1 MPKAAEQPR
10 TASTLARVTPREA
23 GISSNAVV
31 ALLNDART
39 RQLDIHDL
47 LIYRRGAVGVEL
59 YKWPYRAGQPRIM
72 HSVAKSF
79 TSAAIGLAF
88 EEGALHLNDKVIS
101 FFPAELPSVVDDKLA
116 AMTVEDLLTM
126 RTGQAAE
133 TSGARWRGLKTSWT
147 AEFFKIPL
155 AHLPGATYVYTSA
168 ASYMLSAI
176 LTRATGKT
184 LHDYLRPRLFE
195 PLGIEGEQW
204 DLAPD
209 GINPGGNGLTC
220 KPEDLLKFGVLHLH
234 RGLWEA
240 KRILPADWI
249 EAATR
254 RRRADGYGY
263 HWVTGTQGEFFAM
276 GLFGQL
282 IGVFP
287 GFDAVIV
294 INSAI
299 QHTDVCSRILV
310 PLLHR
315 HLNAL
320 FPETGIDEANG
331 DRALSAAVAELA
343 TPEPLASGAT
353 PRPELL
359 GTRRY
364 MLNPNLLRF
373 HELTI
378 QISED
383 TCTLQLRSE
392 RGGYSIRS
400 GIGHWIEGKTR
411 LPGARLHHGY
421 DLEGTPVIA
430 GARWKSDGT
439 LEMDWIFIASVFRDQ
454 VIVHFAGDRVTL
466 LRSVNVNSGAR
477 AWPLLEGV
485 LAV

>member
-1 MPKAAEQPR
+1 MSKAAEQPR
-10 TASTLARVTPREA
+10 TGSILARVSPREA
-23 GISSNAVV
+23 GISSNAVA

-39 RQLDIHDL
+39 RQLELHDL

-79 TSAAIGLAF
+79 TSAAIGLALQ
-88 EEGALHLNDKVIS
+88 EGALHLDDKVIS
-101 FFPAELPSVVDDKLA
+101 FFPSELPSVVDDKLA

-155 AHLPGATYVYTSA
+155 AHPPGATYVYTSA

-176 LTRATGKT
+176 LTRATGET

-220 KPEDLLKFGVLHLH
+220 APEDLLKFGVLYLH
-234 RGLWEA
+234 HGLWEG
-240 KRILPADWI
+240 KRILPASWI
-249 EAATR
+249 ESATCR
-254 RRRADGYGY
+254 RGADGYGY
-263 HWVTGTQGEFFAM
+263 HWVTGTHGEFFAM

-287 GFDAVIV
+287 GYDAVIV

-299 QHTDVCSRILV
+299 QHIEACSRILI
-310 PLLHR
+310 PLLQR
-315 HLNAL
+315 HLASM
-320 FPETGIDEANG
+320 FHETGIDEADG

-343 TPEPLASGAT
+343 ATEPLVSAAA

-364 MLNPNLLRF
+364 ILSPNVLRF
-373 HELTI
+373 QELTI
-378 QISED
+378 HISED
-383 TCTLQLRSE
+383 ACTLQLRSE

-400 GIGHWIEGKTR
+400 GIGHWIEGKTK

-421 DLEGTPVIA
+421 ALEGTPAIA
-430 GARWKSDGT
+430 GARWKSDST
-439 LEMDWIFIASVFRDQ
+439 LVMDWIFIASVFRDQ
-454 VIVHFAGDRVTL
+454 VVVHFDCDRMTL

-485 LAV
+485 LAE

>member
-1 MPKAAEQPR
+1 
-10 TASTLARVTPREA
+10 
-23 GISSNAVV
+23 
-31 ALLNDART
+31 
-39 RQLDIHDL
+39 
-47 LIYRRGAVGVEL
+47 
-59 YKWPYRAGQPRIM
+59 
-72 HSVAKSF
+72 
-79 TSAAIGLAF
+79 
-88 EEGALHLNDKVIS
+88 
-101 FFPAELPSVVDDKLA
+101 
-116 AMTVEDLLTM
+116 M

-155 AHLPGATYVYTSA
+155 AHPPGAEYVYTSA
-168 ASYMLSAI
+168 ASYILSAI

-184 LHDYLRPRLFE
+184 LHDYLRPRIFE

-204 DLAPD
+204 DLAPE

-234 RGLWEA
+234 RGVWEG
-240 KRILPADWI
+240 KRILPVSWI
-249 EAATR
+249 ESATR
-254 RRRADGYGY
+254 RQGADGYGY

-299 QHTDVCSRILV
+299 QSTDACSSILM
-310 PLLHR
+310 PLLQR
-315 HLNAL
+315 HLAAL
-320 FPETGIDEANG
+320 FSETGIDETDGA
-331 DRALSAAVAELA
+331 RALSTAVAELA
-343 TPEPLASGAT
+343 APEPVASGAT
-353 PRPELL
+353 PRSELL

-364 MLNPNLLRF
+364 TLSPNLLRF

-378 QISED
+378 KVSED
-383 TCTLQLRSE
+383 ECILQLRNE
-392 RGGYSIRS
+392 RRGYAIRS

-421 DLEGTPVIA
+421 DLEGTPVVA
-430 GARWKSDGT
+430 GARWKSDNT
-439 LEMDWIFIASVFRDQ
+439 LEMDWIFSASVFRDQ
-454 VIVHFAGDRVTL
+454 VVVHFDGSRVTL

-477 AWPLLEGV
+477 AWPVLEGV
-485 LAV
+485 LVE

>member
-10 TASTLARVTPREA
+10 TGGTLARVTAGEA
-23 GISSNAVV
+23 GINPKAVA
-31 ALLNDART
+31 ALLDDARS
-39 RQLDIHDL
+39 RQLDLHDL

-59 YKWPYRAGQPRIM
+59 YKWPYRAEQPRIM

-79 TSAAIGLAF
+79 TSAAIGLAL
-88 EEGALHLNDKVIS
+88 EEGALHLDDKVVS
-101 FFPAELPSVVDDKLA
+101 FFPLELPTVVDDKLA

-155 AHLPGATYVYTSA
+155 AHPPGATYVYTSA

-184 LHDYLRPRLFE
+184 LHDYLRPTMFE
-195 PLGIEGEQW
+195 PLGIDGEQW
-204 DLAPD
+204 ALAPD

-220 KPEDLLKFGVLHLH
+220 KPEDLLKFGVLHLR
-234 RGLWEA
+234 RGVWEG

-249 EAATR
+249 ESATR
-254 RRRADGYGY
+254 RRGADGYGY
-263 HWVTGTQGEFFAM
+263 HWVTGRQSEFFAM

-287 GFDAVIV
+287 GYDAVIV

-299 QHTDVCSRILV
+299 QHTDACSRILI
-310 PLLHR
+310 PLLQR
-315 HLNAL
+315 HLAAL
-320 FPETGIDEANG
+320 FLESGVDQADG
-331 DRALSAAVAELA
+331 DQALRAAVAELA
-343 TPEPLASGAT
+343 APEPLSSGAT

-364 MLNPNLLRF
+364 TLSPNLLRF

-378 QISED
+378 QVSED
-383 TCTLQLRSE
+383 ECMLQLRSE
-392 RGGYSIRS
+392 RGGYAIRS
-400 GIGHWIEGKTR
+400 GIGQWIEGKTR

-421 DLEGTPVIA
+421 DLEGTPVIS
-430 GARWKSDGT
+430 GARWKSHNT

-454 VIVHFAGDRVTL
+454 VVVDFDGDRVTL

-477 AWPLLEGV
+477 SWPLLEGV
-485 LAV
+485 LVE

>member
-1 MPKAAEQPR
+1 MPKAAEQPK
-10 TASTLARVTPREA
+10 TGSTLARVTPRES
-23 GISSNAVV
+23 GISSNAVA
-31 ALLNDART
+31 ALLADAQA
-39 RQLDIHDL
+39 RQLDVHDL
-47 LIYRRGAVGVEL
+47 LIYRNGAVGVEL
-59 YKWPYRAGQPRIM
+59 YKWPYRAEQPRIM

-79 TSAAIGLAF
+79 TSAAIGLAL
-88 EEGALHLNDKVIS
+88 EESALHLDDKVIS
-101 FFPAELPSVVDDKLA
+101 FFPSALPAVVDDKLA

-155 AHLPGATYVYTSA
+155 AHSPGAKYVYTSA

-176 LTRATGKT
+176 LTKATGKT

-220 KPEDLLKFGVLHLH
+220 KPEDLLKFGVLHLR
-234 RGLWEA
+234 RGVWGG

-249 EAATR
+249 ESATR
-254 RRRADGYGY
+254 RRGADGYGY
-263 HWVTGTQGEFFAM
+263 HWVTGAQSEFFAM

-287 GFDAVIV
+287 GYDAVIV

-299 QHTDVCSRILV
+299 QHTEACSRVLV
-310 PLLHR
+310 PLLRR
-315 HLNAL
+315 HLSAL
-320 FPETGIDEANG
+320 FPESGVEEADG
-331 DRALSAAVAELA
+331 ERALSAAVAKLSA
-343 TPEPLASGAT
+343 PEPLPPGAP

-359 GTRRY
+359 GSRRY
-364 MLNPNLLRF
+364 MLSPNLLRF

-378 QISED
+378 QVSED
-383 TCTLQLRSE
+383 ACVLQLRNE
-392 RGGYSIRS
+392 RGGYAIRS

-421 DLEGTPVIA
+421 DLEGTPVMA
-430 GARWKSDGT
+430 GARWKSDNT

-454 VIVHFAGDRVTL
+454 VVVYFNGNHVTL

-485 LAV
+485 LVE